1 MTTLLAS
8 IIGFFSSII
17 PELIKIFKDYQDK
30 KHELRIFDKQ
40 VKFSQNN
47 NGGLFSIG
55 SNNDKMPHN
64 ILSEFAVL
72 HQNYKIGINWVD
84 ALNASVRPVLAYSFF
99 LLYAFIKFT
108 QYDSIKGKVFA
119 MSNLSIL
126 WSLEDQAIFAS
137 ILSFYFGQRTFRKL
151 LK

>member
-8 IIGFFSSII
+8 IVGFFSSII

-40 VKFSQNN
+40 VKFSQTTNTE
-47 NGGLFSIG
+47 LSAIG
-55 SNNDKMPHN
+55 NVQEKNHE
-64 ILSEFAVL
+64 ILSELAIL
-72 HQNYKIGINWVD
+72 HQNYKVGINWVD

-99 LLYAFIKFT
+99 LLYAFIKLT
-108 QYDSIKGKVFA
+108 QYNAMKG
-119 MSNLSIL
+119 NLIL
-126 WSLEDQAIFAS
+126 MDHISLLWTLEDQAIFAS
-137 ILSFYFGQRTFRKL
+137 IVSFYFGQRTFRKL

>member
-40 VKFSQNN
+40 VKFSQHN

-55 SNNDKMPHN
+55 GSNDKMTHN

-84 ALNASVRPVLAYSFF
+84 ALNASVRPVLAYCFF

-108 QYDSIKGKVFA
+108 QYNSIKGKGFLI
-119 MSNLSIL
+119 SHLSIL